1 MRIRSF
7 LLVVVFVVFGA
18 ARPFLHHSITA
29 TYDMDRLVSL
39 TGSIARV
46 DVTNPH
52 LKVDLNATGADGR
65 VTTWTIEMAP
75 PNALKRKSFD
85 PRLLQVGQ
93 QVTIES
99 WLRKDG
105 KPEASGRTLVT
116 ADGKRVDVGDSLNWS
131 LVSVK

>member
-1 MRIRSF
+1 VT
-7 LLVVVFVVFGA
+7 LFVVFGA
-18 ARPFLHHSITA
+18 ARPSLHHSLTA

-39 TGSIARV
+39 SGTIARV
-46 DVTNPH
+46 DVVNPH
-52 LKVDLNATGADGR
+52 VKVDLNATGADGR

-105 KPEASGRTLVT
+105 KPEATGRTLVT
-116 ADGKRVDVGDSLNWS
+116 ADGTRVDVGDSLNWTSS
-131 LVSVK
+131 LALVR

>member
-1 MRIRSF
+1 MKIRSLVF
-7 LLVVVFVVFGA
+7 VVVFVVFGT
-18 ARPFLHHSITA
+18 ARPSLHHSITA

-116 ADGKRVDVGDSLNWS
+116 PDGKRVDVGDSLNWS
-131 LVSVK
+131 LASVK